1 MAGYIGDIPA
11 FYDRDLGPVIFD
23 HYAADVARRAAAGSP
38 ADVLEIAAGSGVVTR
53 RLRDALAKDAFLT
66 ATDISA
72 AMLDVARAK
81 FAPKDKVTF
90 QIADAV
96 ALPFA
101 NEAFDAVVCQFGFMF
116 FSDKE
121 AAIREAHRTLRRGG
135 RYFLSVW
142 DAARYNPFSRLGL
155 EAATRFFPTDPP
167 RFLDAPVSCA
177 AIDPTKEALIG
188 AGFREI
194 VVSVLP
200 WTHDLEDA
208 SAFARGLVFGSPF
221 IDEINARGGV
231 DPEEVVAFLAE
242 ALKREYGS
250 SPTRYPMQAILF
262 EARKA

>member
-1 MAGYIGDIPA
+1 MAGYIGDIPVS
-11 FYDRDLGPVIFD
+11 YDRFLGPVIFD
-23 HYAADVARRAAAGSP
+23 HYAADVARRAAEGAP

-53 RLRDALAKDAFLT
+53 RLRDALGVGASLT
-66 ATDISA
+66 AIDISA
-72 AMLDVARAK
+72 PMLDVARAK
-81 FAPKDKVTF
+81 FAPDDKVTF

-96 ALPFA
+96 TLPFA
-101 NEAFDAVVCQFGFMF
+101 DEAFDAVVCQFGLMF
-116 FSDKE
+116 FSDKK

-142 DAARYNPFSRLGL
+142 DSARYNPFSRLGL
-155 EAATRFFPTDPP
+155 EAATRFFPSDPP

-177 AIDPTKEALIG
+177 AIDPTKEALIES
-188 AGFREI
+188 GFQEI

-231 DPEEVVAFLAE
+231 DAEEVVAYLAE
-242 ALKREYGS
+242 ALRRDYGS
-250 SPTRYPMQAILF
+250 NPTRYPMQAVLF